1 MKAMYSVSTN
11 EYFLKNPQL
20 GNIPT
25 RSTIAAW
32 SSLLMLLNANP
43 PCLLR
48 GQSKYFGKC
57 QDAVECHA
65 YMPMARHSAIC
76 YIPHTNVY
84 PCIPMYT
91 NVYSVISRIPHNYWP
106 ECQQGHCLHPLLV
119 WQWFHANVYWT
130 HAYILGRVE
139 NSKTFQNQMAQCF
152 FIGLYD
158 IETGDDFYFFQK
170 KFFDRWK
177 WIFKKSSAIFCG
189 PKTGIFAKSAHLW
202 DPKNGKKN
210 FGKNKNHPQFL
221 YHINQ

>member
-84 PCIPMYT
+84 PCIPMHT

-106 ECQQGHCLHPLLV
+106 QCQQGHCLHPLLV
-119 WQWFHANVYWT
+119 WQWLIQKGCVFMQMCIVHLRRFEKDFICTSLNAGCNNSDLGANNSSSVY
-130 HAYILGRVE
+130 
-139 NSKTFQNQMAQCF
+139 FQ
-152 FIGLYD
+152 
-158 IETGDDFYFFQK
+158 
-170 KFFDRWK
+170 
-177 WIFKKSSAIFCG
+177 
-189 PKTGIFAKSAHLW
+189 
-202 DPKNGKKN
+202 
-210 FGKNKNHPQFL
+210 
-221 YHINQ
+221 